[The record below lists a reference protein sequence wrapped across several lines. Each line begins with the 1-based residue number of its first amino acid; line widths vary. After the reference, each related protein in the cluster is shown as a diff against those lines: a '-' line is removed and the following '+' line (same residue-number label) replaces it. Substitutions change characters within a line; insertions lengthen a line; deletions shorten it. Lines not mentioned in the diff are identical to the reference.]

1 MLLLKEIQVLG
12 SHTNPSEAFPLPR
25 MRWVQLS
32 EVKTVEPQLDAV
44 LGLQSTQPPEIHHF
58 LDDFMVMLEIVT

>member
-1 MLLLKEIQVLG
+1 
-12 SHTNPSEAFPLPR
+12 